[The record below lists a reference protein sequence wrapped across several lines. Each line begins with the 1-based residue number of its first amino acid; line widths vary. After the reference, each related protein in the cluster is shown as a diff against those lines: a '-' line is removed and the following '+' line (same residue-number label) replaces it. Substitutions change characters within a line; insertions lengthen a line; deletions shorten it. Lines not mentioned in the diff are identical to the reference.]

1 MEIEDQASVQQGRGI
16 LKNIFRRI
24 LNLFKWFLILSIG
37 SVILFRFIPIPFTP
51 SMIYNVFVQAL
62 DEERD
67 LYFAK
72 DWESLDAISPKAQ
85 LAVVSSEDQQF
96 FQHHG
101 FDFVAIKKAMRNNE
115 RGRKL
120 KGGSTI
126 SQQTAKN
133 AFCLPHRNYLRKAV
147 EAYFTLLIEL
157 LWSKDR
163 ILEVYLNVI
172 EFGNGIYGVQAAS
185 KHYFHKDA
193 IDLNSSEAALLASVL
208 PNPIRYRVDKPSRY
222 ILRRKSWILRQ
233 MGHFGNVE
241 VMKTL

>member
-1 MEIEDQASVQQGRGI
+1 MAIEQNQEQPIKKSI
-16 LKNIFRRI
+16 LKILSLRF
-24 LNLFKWFLILSIG
+24 LNLVKWFFILSIG
-37 SVILFRFIPIPFTP
+37 SVLLFRFIPIPFTP
-51 SMIYNVFVQAL
+51 SMVYNIFVQMI
-62 DEERD
+62 DSDREM
-67 LYFAK
+67 YFSK
-72 DWESLDAISPKAQ
+72 DWESMDDISPKVV

-96 FQHHG
+96 FQHSG

-133 AFCLPHRNYLRKAV
+133 AFCLPHRNYIRKAF
-147 EAYFTLLIEL
+147 EAYFTVLIEL

-185 KHYFHKDA
+185 KHFFHKDA
-193 IDLNSSEAALLASVL
+193 KNLSSSEAALLAAVL
-208 PNPIRYRVDKPSRY
+208 PNPIRYKVNKPSRY
-222 ILRRKSWILRQ
+222 MLRRKAWILRQ
-233 MGHFGNVE
+233 MGHFGSVE